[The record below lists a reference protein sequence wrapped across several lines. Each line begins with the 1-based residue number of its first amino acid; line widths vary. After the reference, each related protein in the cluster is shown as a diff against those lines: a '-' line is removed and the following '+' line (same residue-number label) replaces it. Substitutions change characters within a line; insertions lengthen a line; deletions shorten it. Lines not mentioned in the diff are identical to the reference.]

1 MRKFH
6 TTVLRNVAATAAHQ
20 ELSLS
25 PAARVLIHNLQLD
38 AQKIAGSG
46 KKGMIRK
53 EDVINFIQNGT
64 AARTASA
71 SNIPTTPATPKAAA
85 SPVAALPIYTEP
97 VNPHYTD
104 IPNNNMR
111 KVIAKRL
118 TESKAN
124 VPHFYTSI
132 EVNVDSVMQ
141 LRKKLKR
148 DYDIN
153 VSVNDLVIKA
163 TALALRD
170 VPEANAKWNT
180 ASNSINRSPSVDISI
195 AVATPNGLITP
206 ILTQADK
213 RSLVEINKTVKDLA
227 TRARDGK
234 LKPEEFQGGSFSIS
248 NLGMYGVSVF
258 SAVINPPQG
267 CILAVGAGHARVVPD
282 EKNPDELKVINTVT
296 VQLSADRRVVD
307 EAIAA
312 QFLQVFRAYLS
323 DTTAITL

>member
-1 MRKFH
+1 M
-6 TTVLRNVAATAAHQ
+6 RNVAATASHQ

-71 SNIPTTPATPKAAA
+71 SNIPSAPATPKAAS

-97 VNPHYTD
+97 VNPYYTD

-248 NLGMYGVSVF
+248 NLGNHLLFLF
-258 SAVINPPQG
+258 S
-267 CILAVGAGHARVVPD
+267 
-282 EKNPDELKVINTVT
+282 
-296 VQLSADRRVVD
+296 
-307 EAIAA
+307 
-312 QFLQVFRAYLS
+312 
-323 DTTAITL
+323 